1 MINKILKRIS
11 QFFKW
16 LYIKLAKINDTPQKI
31 ALGFG
36 LGVFLGIIP
45 FAGPIAA
52 LVVSSFLKINRA
64 SALLGSLLTNTWIS
78 IITFML
84 AVRVGSAVTGADW
97 QSISGNWT
105 ELMTHFHWGN
115 LFELAVLK
123 VAFPVMTGYFIVS
136 LVLAVSAYVVMFV
149 VIKYIINKH
158 GAAFGRNQI
167 RSTNKKMVG

>member
-1 MINKILKRIS
+1 MVCSPLYKDIMINKISKRIS

-52 LVVSSFLKINRA
+52 LVLSSFLKINRA

-78 IITFML
+78 IVTFML
-84 AVRVGSAVTGADW
+84 AVKVGSAVTGADR
-97 QSISGNWT
+97 QSISSSWT

-123 VAFPVMTGYFIVS
+123 IAFPVMAGYFIVS
-136 LVLAVSAYVVMFV
+136 LALALSAYVVMFV
-149 VIKYIINKH
+149 VIKYINKRRQ
-158 GAAFGRNQI
+158 AAQ
-167 RSTNKKMVG
+167 